1 MKFSEYKEKVSI
13 VHILEDLGYVPD
25 ISKGRATPVYV
36 KIINGKKVDEVMVK
50 NPNSL
55 VNQVYYDRNYQ
66 GGDVISFI
74 KNHLA
79 DFPQFYHTNEYVQ
92 INQILRHY
100 SNTPYVPKYQHFKL
114 NAEKTPFELE
124 RYKILETK
132 TQHLDYL
139 ILERKISEEVLERF
153 LPFIV
158 RVQDTQSKYKFA
170 NIGFPYHNPAEG
182 WGQIT
187 NFELRNYDFKGMAIG
202 GDKINSVWVAMFSTD
217 NKQVKNVFV
226 AESAIDAIS
235 FYELNQE
242 NFDFSD
248 SCFCSVGGYIT
259 ENQINN
265 ILKAF
270 PKAQIH
276 TCFDSDL
283 AGILYDIRVHSAL
296 MNYKIL
302 LKKENENIIFQ
313 VNEKTFSIHCESI
326 NLGEFSKKMNDIIL
340 IKIHKPQGGK
350 DFNEIL
356 KQSKK

>member
-1 MKFSEYKEKVSI
+1 MTFSEYKEKVSI

-25 ISKGRATPVYV
+25 ISKGRITPVYV

-55 VNQVYYDRNYQ
+55 VNQIYYDRNYQ
-66 GGDVISFI
+66 GGDVISFV
-74 KNHLA
+74 KNHLS
-79 DFPQFYHTNEYVQ
+79 DFPQFYHANEYVQ

-100 SNTPYVPKYQHFKL
+100 SNTPYVPNYQHFRL
-114 NAEKTPFELE
+114 NSEKTPFDLS
-124 RYKILETK
+124 RYKPLETK

-139 ILERKISEEVLERF
+139 TLERKISEEVLQKF

-158 RVQDTQSKYKFA
+158 RVQDTNSKHKFA
-170 NIGFPYHNPAEG
+170 NIGFPYRNPAEG

-187 NFELRNYDFKGMAIG
+187 NFELRNYDFKGMATG
-202 GDKINSVWVAMFSTD
+202 GDKINSVWIALFSTD
-217 NKQVKNVFV
+217 FQQVKNVFI

-235 FYELNQE
+235 FYELHQSE
-242 NFDFSD
+242 IDFSD

-265 ILKAF
+265 ILTAF

-296 MNYKIL
+296 MNYKIS
-302 LKKENENIIFQ
+302 LKKENENILFQ
-313 VNEKTFSIHCESI
+313 VNEKTFLIPCESVS
-326 NLGEFSKKMNDIIL
+326 LEEFSKKMNDIIL
-340 IKIHKPQGGK
+340 MKIYKPQNGK
-350 DFNEIL
+350 DFNEVL